1 MKKLFF
7 LIAAS
12 FFLTSVDAQIT
23 ERERPAEWQ
32 HLVKGARFMDRF
44 LPMPDGIQIK
54 GIWGTDSVLNRY
66 VDNGIELP
74 GVSFWGGNI
83 LQDTDGKYH
92 LFVCGWP
99 EDSPKGHM
107 FWSNSTV
114 FHAVSDRLEGPFKIQ
129 NSVGKGH
136 NPEAFQLKDGRVVV
150 YVIDGYYIADGVD
163 SKVWTYGKFSFD
175 SRDRK
180 IIEGLSNLTFARRQ
194 DDSYL
199 MVCRGGGVWI
209 SKDGLSPYMQ
219 LTDKRVYPDVE
230 GRFEDPVVWRDELQY
245 HLIVNDWLGR
255 IAFYQRSK
263 DGVHWVTEQGEAY
276 VPGVSFHKDG
286 AVEHWFK
293 YERPKVFQDEK
304 GRAVQMN
311 FAVIDTIKWNDLPND
326 KHSSKNISIPLN
338 KGMLLARMNMLLHG
352 IKFSNFRIENGDTLE
367 ADAFGD
373 TQFDAVVANPPF
385 SAEWSAADKFNND
398 DRFSKAGRL
407 APRKT
412 ADYAFILH
420 MIYHLNE
427 GGTMACVAPHGVL
440 FRGNAEG
447 VIRRFLIE
455 KKNYVDAIIGL
466 PANIFYGTSIPTC
479 ILVFKKCRKEDDN
492 ILFIDASKEF
502 EKVKTQNKL
511 RPQHIKKIV
520 DTYCERKEIEKYSHL
535 ATLQE
540 VAENDY
546 NLNIPRYVDTFE
558 EEEPIDIHAVMKE
571 IKELEAKR
579 ADLDKEIEGYL
590 KELGLVE

>member
-1 MKKLFF
+1 MNDTMKKLFF

-136 NPEAFQLKDGRVVV
+136 NPEAFQLKDGRGVV

-338 KGMLLARMNMLLHG
+338 KGMLLSVLNEEEITPSTRTIEVKIAAESGFNPQTDVDVKSLRFGSFTEVNFGRGCKPVKTKVSGKDLIVVFKAKGSGITSDEFAPKMIGKDKKGNMLYGYARLPYVNYRPALLSARRPLFDKEKG
-352 IKFSNFRIENGDTLE
+352 GLKVEIQNFGLSASEPTEVEVICNGSSQRRIALKTLQPYE
-367 ADAFGD
+367 IECLM
-373 TQFDAVVANPPF
+373 FD
-385 SAEWSAADKFNND
+385 SDMLLS
-398 DRFSKAGRL
+398 
-407 APRKT
+407 
-412 ADYAFILH
+412 
-420 MIYHLNE
+420 
-427 GGTMACVAPHGVL
+427 
-440 FRGNAEG
+440 
-447 VIRRFLIE
+447 
-455 KKNYVDAIIGL
+455 
-466 PANIFYGTSIPTC
+466 
-479 ILVFKKCRKEDDN
+479 DDN
-492 ILFIDASKEF
+492 ASYEVVFFQEGKEV
-502 EKVKTQNKL
+502 ERNK
-511 RPQHIKKIV
+511 
-520 DTYCERKEIEKYSHL
+520 
-535 ATLQE
+535 
-540 VAENDY
+540 
-546 NLNIPRYVDTFE
+546 F
-558 EEEPIDIHAVMKE
+558 
-571 IKELEAKR
+571 
-579 ADLDKEIEGYL
+579 
-590 KELGLVE
+590 

>member
-136 NPEAFQLKDGRVVV
+136 NPEAFRLKDGRVVV

-338 KGMLLARMNMLLHG
+338 KGMLLSVLNEEEITPSTRTIEVKIAAESGFNPQTDVDVKSLRFGSFTEVNFGRGCKPVKTKVSGKDLIVVFKAKGSGITSDEFAPKMIGKDKKGNMLYGYARLPYVNYRPALLSARRPLFDKEKG
-352 IKFSNFRIENGDTLE
+352 GLKVEIQNFGLSASEPTEVEVICNGSSQGRIALKTLQPYE
-367 ADAFGD
+367 IECLM
-373 TQFDAVVANPPF
+373 FD
-385 SAEWSAADKFNND
+385 SDMLLS
-398 DRFSKAGRL
+398 
-407 APRKT
+407 
-412 ADYAFILH
+412 
-420 MIYHLNE
+420 
-427 GGTMACVAPHGVL
+427 
-440 FRGNAEG
+440 
-447 VIRRFLIE
+447 
-455 KKNYVDAIIGL
+455 
-466 PANIFYGTSIPTC
+466 
-479 ILVFKKCRKEDDN
+479 DDN
-492 ILFIDASKEF
+492 ASYEVVF
-502 EKVKTQNKL
+502 FQEGKV
-511 RPQHIKKIV
+511 
-520 DTYCERKEIEKYSHL
+520 
-535 ATLQE
+535 
-540 VAENDY
+540 
-546 NLNIPRYVDTFE
+546 
-558 EEEPIDIHAVMKE
+558 
-571 IKELEAKR
+571 LEGIR
-579 ADLDKEIEGYL
+579 TSD
-590 KELGLVE
+590 

>member
-136 NPEAFQLKDGRVVV
+136 NPEAFRLKDGRVVV

-338 KGMLLARMNMLLHG
+338 KGMLLSVLNEEEITPSTRTIEVKIAAESGFNPQTDVDVKSLRFGSFTEVNFGRGCKPVKTKVSGKDLIVVFKAKGSGITSDEFAPKMIGKDKKGNMLYGYARLPYVNYRPALLSARRPLFDKEKG
-352 IKFSNFRIENGDTLE
+352 GLKVEIQNFGLSASEPMEVEVICNGNSL
-367 ADAFGD
+367 GKL
-373 TQFDAVVANPPF
+373 P
-385 SAEWSAADKFNND
+385 
-398 DRFSKAGRL
+398 
-407 APRKT
+407 
-412 ADYAFILH
+412 
-420 MIYHLNE
+420 LNALQSYE
-427 GGTMACVAPHGVL
+427 TEC
-440 FRGNAEG
+440 
-447 VIRRFLIE
+447 LI
-455 KKNYVDAIIGL
+455 
-466 PANIFYGTSIPTC
+466 
-479 ILVFKKCRKEDDN
+479 FKSN
-492 ILFIDASKEF
+492 ILLKDDKAAYEVKFFCGGKEVEWNRFF
-502 EKVKTQNKL
+502 E
-511 RPQHIKKIV
+511 
-520 DTYCERKEIEKYSHL
+520 
-535 ATLQE
+535 
-540 VAENDY
+540 
-546 NLNIPRYVDTFE
+546 
-558 EEEPIDIHAVMKE
+558 
-571 IKELEAKR
+571 
-579 ADLDKEIEGYL
+579 
-590 KELGLVE
+590 